1 MSFLVTSLELFLNCS
16 LALKIAGQLCCP
28 LIYALLVFPH
38 DYIHVMYLQQEYHR
52 SDVFFSLY
60 LIRWYIASIC
70 PITDGVSFDH
80 CVKVVSA
87 SVLYL
92 NVAIFTF
99 VINQIL

>member
-1 MSFLVTSLELFLNCS
+1 MSLNWGLSSISLWLDLGFDTTEVSVLS
-16 LALKIAGQLCCP
+16 VHP
-28 LIYALLVFPH
+28 LRRHI
-38 DYIHVMYLQQEYHR
+38 M
-52 SDVFFSLY
+52 
-60 LIRWYIASIC
+60 SIC

-92 NVAIFTF
+92 NVTIFTF

>member
-70 PITDGVSFDH
+70 PITDGYFDH
-80 CVKVVSA
+80 LIAGYVSSF
-87 SVLYL
+87 SV
-92 NVAIFTF
+92 ID
-99 VINQIL
+99 ILFSFL